1 MNSPTLQAF
10 LALRVSARVTV
21 AQHLNVCLSQGGHET
36 NDQYA
41 IRLLQAIEKQGKMRE
56 LEDCMRVYQ

>member
-1 MNSPTLQAF
+1 MNNPTLRAF
-10 LALRVSARVTV
+10 LALRTSARITV

-41 IRLLQAIEKQGKMRE
+41 IRLLQQIEKEGLMRE
-56 LEDCMRVYQ
+56 LEDAMRVYQ